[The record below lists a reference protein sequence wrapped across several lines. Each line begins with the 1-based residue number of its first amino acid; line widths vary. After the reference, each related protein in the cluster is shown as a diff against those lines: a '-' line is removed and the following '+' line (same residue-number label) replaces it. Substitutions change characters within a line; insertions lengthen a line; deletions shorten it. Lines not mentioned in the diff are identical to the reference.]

1 MGDIRVEKMAHILV
15 DYSTAVK
22 PGDRVMIEAT
32 TAAEPLVRAV
42 YQRVLERGG
51 HPHILLSLIDQE
63 EIFFRA
69 ANEEQLDFVPAF
81 HKMAAETFDVRIRI
95 YSEANTRQLS
105 HVDPLRAQRRQKAVA
120 QIQAAVFRRAAEGQL
135 RWISTQFPTLAY
147 AMDADM
153 GWNEYQNFV
162 FRACHADEDTPDPVA
177 YWQGIEQAQA
187 GIIARIQGHNRVT
200 VKGPNA
206 DLSLSIQGR
215 TFLNSCGIHN
225 LPDGEVYTGPVENS
239 VNGWVRFTYPA
250 IYGGRS
256 VDGVELVFEQGR
268 VVKANAEKNQEF
280 LEQMLNSDAGA
291 RYLGEFAIG
300 TNFQIDRFT
309 RNILFDEKIGGTF
322 HMALGASYP
331 ETGGQNRSVIHWDMI
346 CDLRQQSEI
355 RLDGELFY
363 QNGQFVE

>member
-1 MGDIRVEKMAHILV
+1 MTDIRVEKMARILV

-22 PGDRVMIEAT
+22 RGDRVMIEAT

-42 YQRVLERGG
+42 YQRVLEQGG
-51 HPHILLSLIDQE
+51 HPHLLFSLPDQDE
-63 EIFFRA
+63 VFFRA
-69 ANEEQLDFVPAF
+69 ASDEQLDFVPAF

-105 HVDPLRAQRRQKAVA
+105 SVDPARAQRRQKAVA
-120 QIQAAVFRRAAEGQL
+120 QIQAAVFQRAAEGKL
-135 RWISTQFPTLAY
+135 RWISTQFPTQAY

-153 GWNEYQNFV
+153 GWNDYQDFIY
-162 FRACHADEDTPDPVA
+162 RACHADETTADPVA
-177 YWQGIEQAQA
+177 HWRGIEKAQA
-187 GIIARIQGHNRVT
+187 VTIARIQGHDRVT

-206 DLSLSIQGR
+206 DLSLSIKGR

-225 LPDGEVYTGPVENS
+225 LPDGEIYTGPVEDS

-256 VDGVELVFEQGR
+256 VDGVELVFEQGK
-268 VVKANAEKNQEF
+268 VVKATARKNQDF

-309 RNILFDEKIGGTF
+309 RNILYDEKIGGTF

-331 ETGGQNRSVIHWDMI
+331 ETGGQNRSAIHWDMI
-346 CDLRQQSEI
+346 CDLRSQSEI
-355 RLDGELFY
+355 RVDGELFY
-363 QNGQFVE
+363 RDGQFVE

>member
-1 MGDIRVEKMAHILV
+1 MGDIRVEKMARILV

-22 PGDRVMIEAT
+22 NGDRVMIEAT

-51 HPHILLSLIDQE
+51 NPHLLLSLPDQE

-69 ANEEQLDFVPAF
+69 AGDDQLDFVPAF
-81 HKMAAETFDVRIRI
+81 HKMAADTFDVRIRI
-95 YSEANTRQLS
+95 YSETNTRQLS
-105 HVDPLRAQRRQKAVA
+105 HVDPVRAQRRQKAVA
-120 QIQAAVFRRAAEGQL
+120 QIQASVFQRAADGKL
-135 RWISTQFPTLAY
+135 RWISTQFPTQAY

-153 GWNEYQNFV
+153 GWNDYQDYV
-162 FRACHADEDTPDPVA
+162 FRACHADADTADPVA
-177 YWQGIEQAQA
+177 HWKGIEQAQA
-187 GIIARIQGHNRVT
+187 GTIARIQGHDRVI

-206 DLSLSIQGR
+206 DLSLSIKGR

-225 LPDGEVYTGPVENS
+225 LPDGEIYTGPVENS

-250 IYGGRS
+250 IYNGRS
-256 VDGVELVFEQGR
+256 VEGVELVFEQGK
-268 VVKANAEKNQEF
+268 VVKATAAKNQEF
-280 LEQMLNSDAGA
+280 LEQMLNSDTGA

-309 RNILFDEKIGGTF
+309 RNILYDEKIGGTF

-331 ETGGQNRSVIHWDMI
+331 ETGGQNRSAIHWDMI
-346 CDLRQQSEI
+346 CDLRHQSEI
-355 RLDGELFY
+355 RVDGELFY
-363 QNGQFVE
+363 RDGQFVE

>member
-1 MGDIRVEKMAHILV
+1 MGDIRVEKMARILV

-63 EIFFRA
+63 EVFFRA
-69 ANEEQLDFVPAF
+69 ANDEQLDFVPVF
-81 HKMAAETFDVRIRI
+81 HKTAAETFDVRIRI

-153 GWNEYQNFV
+153 GWNEYQDFV

-177 YWQGIEQAQA
+177 YWQGIERAQA
-187 GIIARIQGHNRVT
+187 GIIARLRGHDRVT

-215 TFLNSCGIHN
+215 TFLNSCGIHT

-250 IYGGRS
+250 IFGGRA

-268 VVKANAEKNQEF
+268 VVKASAEKNQKF

-331 ETGGQNRSVIHWDMI
+331 ETGGQNRSAIHWDMI